1 AAALTM
7 PVAAEHY
14 PVTGAHGAVA
24 SAEVNATQA
33 GIEILKQGGNA
44 VDAAVAVGFA
54 LAVTHS
60 SAGNIGGGGFML
72 IRQADGQN
80 FFVDFRE
87 EAPGKAS
94 PTMYQDAQ
102 GNIVKGRSTVGM
114 LASGIPGTV
123 AGLVSAQKR
132 MQADPGPGHGP
143 RHSSG
148 GTGFRAR

>member
-1 AAALTM
+1 MWSRCCAGLLTVCLCCTFVPEM
-7 PVAAEHY
+7 LAKQ
-14 PVTGAHGAVA
+14 PVTGTHGMVGAQEPLAADVGLAV
-24 SAEVNATQA
+24 
-33 GIEILKQGGNA
+33 LKSGGNA

-60 SAGNIGGGGFML
+60 SAGNLGGGGFML
-72 IRQADGQN
+72 VRSADGQSY
-80 FFVDFRE
+80 FLDFRE

-123 AGLVSAQKR
+123 AGLVAAQKR
-132 MQADPGPGHGP
+132 LGKL
-143 RHSSG
+143 SL
-148 GTGFRAR
+148 